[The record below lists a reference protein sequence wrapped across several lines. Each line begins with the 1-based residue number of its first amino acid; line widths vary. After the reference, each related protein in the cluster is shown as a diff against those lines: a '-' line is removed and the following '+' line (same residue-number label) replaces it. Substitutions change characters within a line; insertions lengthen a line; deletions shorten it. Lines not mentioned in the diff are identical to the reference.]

1 MGSQTL
7 TEMSPGMLQEMHVNI
22 NRQPNK
28 YTNPM
33 QQDIHIQTDSLIS
46 KRPSFSLTIREIRL
60 MAWKKGG
67 RSHKLV
73 PNYRLKVAIL
83 LPRGH

>member
-1 MGSQTL
+1 
-7 TEMSPGMLQEMHVNI
+7 MSPGMLQEMHVNI

-33 QQDIHIQTDSLIS
+33 QQDIHIHKQTEFQPHNQRN
-46 KRPSFSLTIREIRL
+46 KANGME
-60 MAWKKGG
+60 KGG

>member
-33 QQDIHIQTDSLIS
+33 QQDIHIHKQTDSLIS

-60 MAWKKGG
+60 MAWKKEVDLINL
-67 RSHKLV
+67 SLTTV
-73 PNYRLKVAIL
+73 
-83 LPRGH
+83 